1 MTPGPHEDVTLGEIS
16 RGLVALEGRMN
27 DKFNQIN
34 HRLDTMEFVP
44 RGEHNLQIKELSDRL
59 ADLEENQKWNRRTL
73 VAAFLY
79 PVLVAAVVAL
89 VVLK

>member
-1 MTPGPHEDVTLGEIS
+1 MTPGPGEDVTIGEIS
-16 RGLVALEGRMN
+16 RGLVALEGRIN
-27 DKFNQIN
+27 DKFAQIN

-44 RGEHNLQIKELSDRL
+44 RGEHNLQIRELTDRL
-59 ADLEENQKWNRRTL
+59 AALEDDKKWTRRTL

-79 PVLVAAVVAL
+79 PVLVAAVVAM